1 MNFAVIGETGM
12 FGSELIALLRE
23 RGLPARGFNRSNLDV
38 ENLSTEEIGAVFEG
52 FDVIVN
58 AVAYTAVDKAE
69 QEIYE
74 TNNVNAIFPG
84 KLSTSAEIAGARF
97 VHISSDYVFDGASKR
112 PYKVDDQVDP
122 QNEYGRSKAL
132 GEQLV
137 QASGA
142 DYSILRTAWLYGS
155 GGRCFPKIMADL
167 LEKNGSVR
175 VVSDQFGQPTWTRD
189 LAEQVIQVAIL
200 ESMPRI
206 VHAVSSGVASWAD
219 FAREVAISLGM
230 DSSVVEDI
238 TTAEYPTAAKRP
250 AWSVLDNSSD
260 DLKII
265 GDWRER
271 WHVASSDV
279 FSAR

>member
-1 MNFAVIGETGM
+1 
-12 FGSELIALLRE
+12 
-23 RGLPARGFNRSNLDV
+23 
-38 ENLSTEEIGAVFEG
+38 
-52 FDVIVN
+52 
-58 AVAYTAVDKAE
+58 
-69 QEIYE
+69 
-74 TNNVNAIFPG
+74 
-84 KLSTSAEIAGARF
+84 
-97 VHISSDYVFDGASKR
+97 
-112 PYKVDDQVDP
+112 
-122 QNEYGRSKAL
+122 
-132 GEQLV
+132 
-137 QASGA
+137 
-142 DYSILRTAWLYGS
+142 
-155 GGRCFPKIMADL
+155 MADL